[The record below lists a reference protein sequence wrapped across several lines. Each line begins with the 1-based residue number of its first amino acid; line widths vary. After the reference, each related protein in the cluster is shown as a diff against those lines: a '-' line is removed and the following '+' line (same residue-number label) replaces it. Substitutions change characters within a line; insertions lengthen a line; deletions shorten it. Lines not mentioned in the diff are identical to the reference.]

1 MPSRNPAEDSWT
13 DRHLVC
19 DQPPVRYSPEAHP
32 EVAAALNIINYAAQL
47 DEHTACIQYP
57 AGEPEDH
64 RKLTQYLAQAAD
76 TARDHGL
83 RVVSFDIDLTI
94 RIGEDYEENVLLIA
108 PSAISELQE
117 MGYIVGTC
125 SDREPSDQTNLLRHL
140 GQQPHFCIP
149 KELLGWTKR
158 LLPGDFHL
166 HVGDHPVRDRQMAA
180 AAGWQHQWPS
190 EFERS

>member
-1 MPSRNPAEDSWT
+1 MPRRNPAEHSRT

-47 DEHTACIQYP
+47 DEQTLCIQYP

-64 RKLTQYLAQAAD
+64 RKLTEYLAQAAAK
-76 TARDHGL
+76 ARDHGL
-83 RVVSFDIDLTI
+83 RVVSFDIDLTL
-94 RIGEDYEENVLLIA
+94 RIGEDYEQNAPLVA

-117 MGYIVGTC
+117 MGYVVGTC
-125 SDREPSDQTNLLRHL
+125 SDREPSNQINVLRHL

-149 KELLGWTKR
+149 KELLAWTKL
-158 LLPGDFHL
+158 LLPGAFHL
-166 HVGDHPVRDRQMAA
+166 HVGDDRERDRRMAA
-180 AAGWQHQWPS
+180 AAGWQHRWPS
-190 EFERS
+190 EFQKR